1 MNAEEIRDK
10 HILDAF
16 INGLQNTQIRERLFK
31 NTNLNLK
38 TAYEQAYT
46 FEVAQKHSM
55 FYIQTDTVGAAPN
68 THYSHLPSSSYV
80 HDLPSPSSV
89 TSFSNQKIPDTLNP
103 SELPTTAAVTGHK
116 CYFCGLSQHLWSS
129 CSARDARCHK
139 CGKFG
144 HFSKVST
151 ASFIVATIT
160 AASPDCLSR
169 IIMQITVNGIAT
181 DALIDTSSSG
191 SYINFRIVKVN
202 QWKIFPMF
210 YSGVYGKCFSI
221 ITSDWILPG

>member
-1 MNAEEIRDK
+1 
-10 HILDAF
+10 
-16 INGLQNTQIRERLFK
+16 
-31 NTNLNLK
+31 
-38 TAYEQAYT
+38 
-46 FEVAQKHSM
+46 M

-144 HFSKVST
+144 HFSKVCQST
-151 ASFIVATIT
+151 PSKNKTSAASFIVATVT
-160 AASPDCLSR
+160 AAPPNRFLKS
-169 IIMQITVNGIAT
+169 IMQITVNGVVNDDT
-181 DALIDTSSSG
+181 DSSG
-191 SYINFRIVKVN
+191 SYTNFSIVKAEEEGRF
-202 QWKIFPMF
+202 FPVLLG
-210 YSGVYGKCFSI
+210 Y
-221 ITSDWILPG
+221 L